1 MNSTD
6 LEVLFEDNHLIAVYK
21 PSGVLVQGDKT
32 GDQPLVDIV
41 KSYIVQKY
49 NKPGAAFLGVIHRI
63 DRPTSGIV
71 VFAKTSKALSRMN
84 KSFADREI
92 HKTYWALVEG
102 HPDPIEGDLEHYL
115 VRKPEKNKSFAHQ
128 KPVPNSKRAHLTYKC
143 IHRLERFSLVQI
155 ELHTGRHHQ
164 IRAQLS
170 GIGHP
175 IKGDFKYGAKRSN
188 LNGSIDLVAQHL
200 EFQHPV
206 QDHRVVLTLKSPLLS
221 IKIDE
226 PFDS

>member
-71 VFAKTSKALSRMN
+71 LFAKTSKALARMN
-84 KSFADREI
+84 KRFADREI

-115 VRKPEKNKSFAHQ
+115 VRKPEKNKSFAHH
-128 KPVPNSKRAHLTYKC
+128 KPVPNAKRAHLSYRS
-143 IHRLERFSLVQI
+143 IHRLERYSLVQV

-170 GIGHP
+170 AIGHP
-175 IKGDFKYGAKRSN
+175 IKGDLKYGAKRSN
-188 LNGSIDLVAQHL
+188 PNGSIDLVAQHL

-206 QDHRVVLTLKSPLLS
+206 QDIRVVLTLKSPLLS
-221 IKIDE
+221 IKVDE